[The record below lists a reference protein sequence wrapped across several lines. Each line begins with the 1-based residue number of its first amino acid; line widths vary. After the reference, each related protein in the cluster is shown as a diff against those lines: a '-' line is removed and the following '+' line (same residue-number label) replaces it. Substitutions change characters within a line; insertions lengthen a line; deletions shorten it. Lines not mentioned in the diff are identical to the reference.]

1 MSEYSTKPIE
11 DLQSNKGVDFPA
23 GVKLRQLL
31 ITGPPG
37 SGKTTLINKLRGW
50 SEEGYID
57 LSMPKWWTAQS
68 LALRPREI
76 HLGIPFVGI
85 DKALAV
91 YDEEW
96 VHSAAPLSPDLERIV
111 VPPAK
116 RFFFS
121 VDWRA
126 RYVLEFL
133 LPPAETIFGWRSE
146 RARRGTHYVDD
157 DLTLALVE
165 NQVKTYWLVAH
176 HLHQKGLLVYI
187 REGMDGGL
195 RRFIDSATRPTD
207 G

>member
-1 MSEYSTKPIE
+1 MSKHYTIPIE
-11 DLQSNKGVDFPA
+11 ELRANKGVDFPA
-23 GVKLRQLL
+23 SVKFRQLL

-37 SGKTTLINKLRGW
+37 SGKTTLINKLGGW

-68 LALRPREI
+68 LAIRPREI
-76 HLGIPFVGI
+76 HLGIPFVGVA
-85 DKALAV
+85 KALSV

-96 VHSAAPLSPDLERIV
+96 VQSPAPLSPDLERIV

-133 LPPAETIFGWRSE
+133 LPPPDSIFGWRSE
-146 RARRGTHYVDD
+146 RSRRGTHYVDA
-157 DLTLALVE
+157 DLTLKLVE
-165 NQVKTYWLVAH
+165 NQVETYWLVAQ
-176 HLHQKGLLVYI
+176 HLHRNGMSVYI
-187 REGMDGGL
+187 REGVDGRL
-195 RRFIDSATRPTD
+195 RRFVDSD
-207 G
+207 I

>member
-1 MSEYSTKPIE
+1 MSKYSTRAIE
-11 DLQSNKGVDFPA
+11 GLRADKGLDFPA
-23 GVKLRQLL
+23 SVKLRQLL

-76 HLGIPFVGI
+76 HLGIPFVGV

-96 VHSAAPLSPDLERIV
+96 VQSPEPLSPDLERIL

-133 LPPAETIFGWRSE
+133 LPPPEAIFGWRSE
-146 RARRGTHYVDD
+146 RARHGTHHVDAG
-157 DLTLALVE
+157 LTLVLVE
-165 NQVKTYWLVAH
+165 NQVETYWLVAQ
-176 HLHQKGLLVYI
+176 HLHRNGISVYI
-187 REGMDGGL
+187 REGVDGGL
-195 RRFIDSATRPTD
+195 RRFVDSDT
-207 G
+207 